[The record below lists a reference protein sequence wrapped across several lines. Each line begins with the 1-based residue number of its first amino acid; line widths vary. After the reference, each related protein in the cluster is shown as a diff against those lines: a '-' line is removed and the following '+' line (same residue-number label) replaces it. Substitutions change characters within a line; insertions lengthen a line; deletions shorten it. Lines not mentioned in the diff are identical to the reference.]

1 MTQQPDGKVE
11 VIAYLTHYGHEC
23 HHDHISIPKNEQMM
37 LKGTVGLFEPYLIFF
52 IMNAYYESFSLFN
65 NCHLILL

>member
-37 LKGTVGLFEPYLIFF
+37 LKGSVCLFEPYLIFF
-52 IMNAYYESFSLFN
+52 TIYHRMQCSTTAS
-65 NCHLILL
+65 